1 MGAKMEYDMRA
12 EIFAHYQKLSF
23 SFFDDQK
30 VGRDANYI
38 MGFT

>member
-1 MGAKMEYDMRA
+1 MRA

-30 VGRDANYI
+30 VGQDVNYI
-38 MGFT
+38 RDFTKELHK